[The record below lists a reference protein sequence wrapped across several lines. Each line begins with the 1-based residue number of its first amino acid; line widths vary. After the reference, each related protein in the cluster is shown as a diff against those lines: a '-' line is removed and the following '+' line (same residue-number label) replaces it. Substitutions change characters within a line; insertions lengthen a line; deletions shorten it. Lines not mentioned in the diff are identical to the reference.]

1 MVHLP
6 CIEGVA
12 RIIEGTPGDAMVQN
26 PALVVRPQNLEGG
39 ITMVAEVPR
48 RRVPVNLYAPRG
60 TTWRRHS
67 VSWCD
72 SGNGE

>member
-26 PALVVRPQNLEGG
+26 PALVVRPQNLEGKFE
-39 ITMVAEVPR
+39 I
-48 RRVPVNLYAPRG
+48 
-60 TTWRRHS
+60 
-67 VSWCD
+67 D
-72 SGNGE
+72 SRDDRSSQEQ